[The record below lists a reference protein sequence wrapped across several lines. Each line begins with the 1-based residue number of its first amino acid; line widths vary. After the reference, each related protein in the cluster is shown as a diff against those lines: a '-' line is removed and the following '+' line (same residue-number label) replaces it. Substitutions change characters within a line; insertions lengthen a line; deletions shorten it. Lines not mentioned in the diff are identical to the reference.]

1 VRQANDVIPAGSWDQ
16 MAAIDS
22 VELDSQDRHRR
33 RLMLVGSSGDTY
45 LLNLAEPVQLRDG
58 DGLKL
63 DDGAMLRVAGKPEQL
78 VEIEVADAHHLAQ
91 LAWHLGNRHTEMQML
106 GERLRIRRDHVL
118 EDMLAK
124 LGARLTPV
132 EAPFDPESGAYG
144 HHHAHSHDDDESGHG

>member
-33 RLMLVGSSGDTY
+33 RLTLVGSSGDTY

-58 DGLKL
+58 DGLRL

-78 VEIEVADAHHLAQ
+78 VEIEAADAHHLAR

-144 HHHAHSHDDDESGHG
+144 HHAHSHDHDDKEHA